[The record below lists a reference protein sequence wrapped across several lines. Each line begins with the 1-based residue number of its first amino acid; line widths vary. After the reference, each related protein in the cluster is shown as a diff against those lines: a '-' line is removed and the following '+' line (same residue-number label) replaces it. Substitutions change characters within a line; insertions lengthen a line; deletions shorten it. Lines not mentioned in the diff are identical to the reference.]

1 MKLEA
6 TKTSWFSE
14 EGFVAATSQ
23 KKEMWGRSMSLRFGS
38 AFLYERAIASP
49 VFAVAGLS
57 ETAREFSQKSARVA
71 AEFFCVR
78 RESEPN
84 QRLEPTRLAGAV
96 IATRLLRSTT
106 RRISKFRLC
115 ARQRVAHH

>member
-1 MKLEA
+1 MKFAA
-6 TKTSWFSE
+6 TKANWFSE

-23 KKEMWGRSMSLRFGS
+23 KKAMRGRSVSLRFGS

-49 VFAVAGLS
+49 VFAVAGSS
-57 ETAREFSQKSARVA
+57 EKAREFSRESARAA

-84 QRLEPTRLAGAV
+84 KRPEPTRLAGAV
-96 IATRLLRSTT
+96 IATRLLRSTP

>member
-1 MKLEA
+1 MN
-6 TKTSWFSE
+6 WFSE

-23 KKEMWGRSMSLRFGS
+23 KKEIWGRSMSLP
-38 AFLYERAIASP
+38 AFDRAISASAVASP
-49 VFAVAGLS
+49 VFPS
-57 ETAREFSQKSARVA
+57 RQSRQTAREFSRESARAA
-71 AEFFCVR
+71 AEFCSWR

-106 RRISKFRLC
+106 RRISKFRLR

>member
-1 MKLEA
+1 MKLAA
-6 TKTSWFSE
+6 TKASWFSE

-23 KKEMWGRSMSLRFGS
+23 KKEAWGRAISLRFGS
-38 AFLYERAIASP
+38 AFSLERAIASP

-57 ETAREFSQKSARVA
+57 ETAREFSRESARA
-71 AEFFCVR
+71 AAKFSSIQ
-78 RESEPN
+78 REPEPN
-84 QRLEPTRLAGAV
+84 KRPEPTRLAGAV

-115 ARQRVAHH
+115 ARQHVAHH